1 MQTVTLNN
9 GIVMPI
15 LGFGVFQIT
24 DLSECER
31 AVVDAIGVGYPSKA
45 AGTEQGRETD
55 SAESEYFRKRGKS
68 VRNSYCSFL
77 FPRYFR
83 HFSVSC

>member
-31 AVVDAIGVGYPSKA
+31 AVVDAIGVGYPPAKRQAQSKVVKMILPS
-45 AGTEQGRETD
+45 QNI
-55 SAESEYFRKRGKS
+55 SGKEAKA
-68 VRNSYCSFL
+68 
-77 FPRYFR
+77 
-83 HFSVSC
+83 